1 MALIGASAPNKGVGF
16 GRVGSESDLIG
27 DPVID

>member
-16 GRVGSESDLIG
+16 GRVGSESGFGWGSRD
-27 DPVID
+27 